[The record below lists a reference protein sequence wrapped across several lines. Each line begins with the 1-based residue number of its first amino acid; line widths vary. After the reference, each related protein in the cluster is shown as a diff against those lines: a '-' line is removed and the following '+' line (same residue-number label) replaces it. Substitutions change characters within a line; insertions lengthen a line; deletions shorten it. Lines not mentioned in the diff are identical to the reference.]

1 MAASRPPV
9 GTAEVPPLA
18 SAFLQKPS
26 KIKYSKSRKNTPVCR
41 LQAHSDE
48 KYGCRLPLRFPGA
61 KLITRKRR
69 SEPSAAACFDD
80 WSIDQVL
87 LVKKIGSLIPH
98 TNLYCHYSFRTF
110 VNNKV
115 YFRISSIYIYFT
127 QVHQSYCN
135 WFPEKLKLSSS
146 SIYFRWLVM
155 PRNKM
160 SF

>member
-1 MAASRPPV
+1 M
-9 GTAEVPPLA
+9 PPLA

-80 WSIDQVL
+80 WSIAAQARRPPTGLPRRRPPAAGSRGSTAGLRRPTLQVYCSNLMGSSPGL
-87 LVKKIGSLIPH
+87 LITSSPTLHTPLFLHLVCLTTLISSVLIPQ
-98 TNLYCHYSFRTF
+98 LIPWF
-110 VNNKV
+110 VSCQIK
-115 YFRISSIYIYFT
+115 
-127 QVHQSYCN
+127 
-135 WFPEKLKLSSS
+135 
-146 SIYFRWLVM
+146 
-155 PRNKM
+155 
-160 SF
+160 